1 MELVAVDA
9 VLSEE
14 YLDGLENLLV
24 VVLLGIVGGIDHLG
38 LSARFCFFSN
48 SISVSKVWSV
58 PKIFPLVYLWSW

>member
-24 VVLLGIVGGIDHLG
+24 VVLLGIVDGTDRLG
-38 LSARFCFFSN
+38 RSPRCFFSN
-48 SISVSKVWSV
+48 AISCSKT
-58 PKIFPLVYLWSW
+58 